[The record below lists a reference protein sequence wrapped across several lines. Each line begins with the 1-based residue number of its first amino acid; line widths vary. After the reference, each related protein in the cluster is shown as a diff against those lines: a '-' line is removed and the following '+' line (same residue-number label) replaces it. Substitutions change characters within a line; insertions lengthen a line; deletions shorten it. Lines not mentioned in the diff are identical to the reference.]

1 MSSEATCI
9 LSAVSDGDRSQI
21 DRLFELTYG
30 DLRKL
35 AQSHLAGDT
44 SSNTLQPTA
53 VVHEVFLKLVNHEE
67 VDWRGRS
74 HFFAIG
80 ATAMRQ
86 VLVDHARR
94 KAADKRGGG
103 RTRISLDER
112 LKVSVERDEDV
123 LALDEALRR
132 LAHIDDGRARIV
144 EMRFFAGMTLE
155 EIAAVLGVSERT
167 VKRRW
172 AAASSWLRAEL
183 QEDSEQ

>member
-21 DRLFELTYG
+21 DRLFELTYS
-30 DLRKL
+30 DLRNL

-86 VLVDHARR
+86 FLVDHARR
-94 KAADKRGGG
+94 KAADKRGAG